1 MDMTDAKTTLVDR
14 VRQKLAWVAI
24 IGGVFVV
31 GFLIGLV
38 PMWLSARGNAA
49 ERDAARVQLRQ
60 AEITNLLL
68 SATVDAKRG
77 EYETARQ
84 EASDFFTRLGA
95 EGENS
100 GSTFLSADQKEKLKP
115 VFADRDNVI
124 TMLAQRDP
132 ASLDRLTNLYVA
144 YSQAVPTKSAQQANS
159 PANSVK

>member
-1 MDMTDAKTTLVDR
+1 MTDSEISFVDR
-14 VRQKLAWVAI
+14 VKQKVAWVGI
-24 IGGVFVV
+24 IGGVLIV
-31 GFLIGLV
+31 GFIIGLV
-38 PMWLSARGNAA
+38 PMWLSARGTAA
-49 ERDAARVQLRQ
+49 DRDTARDQLRQ

-84 EASDFFTRLGA
+84 EASDFFMRLGN
-95 EGENS
+95 EGENGGAS
-100 GSTFLSADQKEKLKP
+100 FLTADQKEKLKP

-144 YSQAVPTKSAQQANS
+144 FSQAVPAKPSAPTNAPSNS
-159 PANSVK
+159 SK

>member
-1 MDMTDAKTTLVDR
+1 MADAVETSVVDR
-14 VRQKLAWVAI
+14 VKQKLAWVGV
-24 IGGVFVV
+24 IGGVLLV
-31 GFLIGLV
+31 GFVIGLV
-38 PMWLSARGNAA
+38 PMWLSARGTAA
-49 ERDAARVQLRQ
+49 ERDTARTQLRQ

-95 EGENS
+95 EGEN
-100 GSTFLSADQKEKLKP
+100 GSVSFLTAEQKEKLKP

-132 ASLDRLTNLYVA
+132 AALDRLTNLYVA
-144 YSQAVPTKSAQQANS
+144 YSQAVPAKPSAPTNA
-159 PANSVK
+159 PANSSK